1 VTYALYQR
9 IGGVQAIL
17 NSAPYSTHS
26 FSQGQRQLQLK
37 TGNPVKVGKYWSVQC
52 TAPNSANVLP
62 PAYYMFFVVQN
73 GIPSRG
79 VWVQQIN

>member
-1 VTYALYQR
+1 MTYALYQR

-26 FSQGQRQLQLK
+26 YSQGQRQLQLK
-37 TGNPVKVGKYWSVQC
+37 TGNPVKVGGIWSVQV
-52 TAPNSANVLP
+52 TAPNSANVAP

-73 GIPSRG
+73 GVPSRAA
-79 VWVQQIN
+79 WVQII